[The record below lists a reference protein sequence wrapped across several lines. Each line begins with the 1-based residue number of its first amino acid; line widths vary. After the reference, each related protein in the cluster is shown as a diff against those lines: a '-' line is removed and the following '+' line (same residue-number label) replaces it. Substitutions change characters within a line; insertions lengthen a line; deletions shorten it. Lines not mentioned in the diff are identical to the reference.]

1 MTKKLSESRNSKKY
15 LEEKEGIKSKP
26 IPMSMKQKLEQS
38 GAEANRK
45 IERNNSIYNQSA
57 AHSNETIVCDSES
70 HAKKFVDN
78 IENMRNPHIR
88 DCVSLEEKY
97 GTIEDYMQYQERKDL
112 ESYRRFLNSSAYDD
126 VKEAEGS
133 SWIQLLSSDIKD
145 CTTCQNMSCRV
156 EQNEKPVAGCFG
168 YINHNHDNEEKGKQ
182 LVKTIKG
189 DK

>member
-1 MTKKLSESRNSKKY
+1 MSKKLSESRKSKKY

-26 IPMSMKQKLEQS
+26 IPKDMKQKLEQS

-45 IERNNSIYNQSA
+45 IKRNNSIYNQSK
-57 AHSNETIVCDSES
+57 AHSNETIICDSES
-70 HAKKFVDN
+70 QAKKFVDN

-97 GTIEDYMQYQERKDL
+97 GTIEDYTHYQEIKDL

-133 SWIQLLSSDIKD
+133 SWSQLLSSDIKD
-145 CTTCQNMSCRV
+145 CRTCQNMSCTV
-156 EQNEKPVAGCFG
+156 EHYEKPVEGCLG
-168 YINHNHDNEEKGKQ
+168 YINHDQFNDS
-182 LVKTIKG
+182 TIRKILA
-189 DK
+189 KRKK